1 MAEISQEE
9 QQEVLDIV
17 TGFYKQ
23 RVDSEEEVNKLLQ
36 NLGAMVQ
43 QQGAKLVHINQT
55 VFMVLVQGEGVV
67 DFYAMYDKFNK
78 QEQIKNLKQFVAY
91 AKNIGIKTLIT
102 QTLPEDEYEEVL
114 DDSGYKFQVEGEED
128 VNVFTLKV

>member
-1 MAEISQEE
+1 MAEVSQEE
-9 QQEVLDIV
+9 QQEIVDIV

-78 QEQIKNLKQFVAY
+78 KEQINNLKQFVDY

>member
-23 RVDSEEEVNKLLQ
+23 RVDTEEEVNKLLQ

-55 VFMVLVQGEGVV
+55 VFMVLVQGKGVI

-78 QEQIKNLKQFVAY
+78 KEQIDNLKQFVAY
-91 AKNIGIKTLIT
+91 AKNIGVKTLIT

-114 DDSGYKFQVEGEED
+114 DDSGLKFEVEGAED

>member
-1 MAEISQEE
+1 MAEVSQEE
-9 QQEVLDIV
+9 QQEIVDIV

-78 QEQIKNLKQFVAY
+78 KEQINNLKQFVAY

>member
-1 MAEISQEE
+1 MAEISQQE

-67 DFYAMYDKFNK
+67 DFYAMYKKFNK

>member
-1 MAEISQEE
+1 MAEISQQE

>member
-9 QQEVLDIV
+9 QQEVLDIL

-78 QEQIKNLKQFVAY
+78 KEQINNLKQFIAY

>member
-1 MAEISQEE
+1 MAEISQQE

-55 VFMVLVQGEGVV
+55 VFMVLVQGEGLV